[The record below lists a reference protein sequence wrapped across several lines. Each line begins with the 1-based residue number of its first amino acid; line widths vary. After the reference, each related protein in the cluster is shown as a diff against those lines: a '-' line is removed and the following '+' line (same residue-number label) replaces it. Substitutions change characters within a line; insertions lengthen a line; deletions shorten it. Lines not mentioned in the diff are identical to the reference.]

1 MKKLLAIVVLGLLW
15 CNVGFAK
22 ELKISEDLKK
32 LIEGSIELI
41 EEEKNKGKTKKIQS
55 IFGLTFDLPYHYK
68 PATVLSENQVM
79 EGAELLALKK
89 DINDNFKNLLENT
102 ITNLPQIWEGKME
115 MYKSKSKNYTETET
129 IGLKYIQSAESY
141 KKMGLTKEDVLW
153 TCSDEYSL
161 LMVKTKIKYYECKF
175 INFPPGSETFYTYK
189 DNILDTTQGLP
200 SNSRRRTLK
209 AVFELNQ
216 SIYVLF
222 GSCKFNCFNIL
233 KDYMNVLKSAK
244 IIEQ

>member
-1 MKKLLAIVVLGLLW
+1 MKKLLAIIVFGLLW

-32 LIEGSIELI
+32 SIERTIELI

-79 EGAELLALKK
+79 EAAEILTLKK
-89 DINDNFKNLLENT
+89 EINDNVKKLLENIKT
-102 ITNLPQIWEGKME
+102 ELPQIWEGKTE
-115 MYKSKSKNYTETET
+115 VYKSKSKNYTETET
-129 IGLKYIQSAESY
+129 IALKYIESAESY
-141 KKMGLTKEDVLW
+141 KKRGLTKEDVLW
-153 TCSDEYSL
+153 TCSDEYSVQ
-161 LMVKTKIKYYECKF
+161 MVKTKIKYYECKF

-189 DNILDTTQGLP
+189 DNILDTTRGLP

-209 AVFELNQ
+209 ALFELNQ

-222 GSCKFNCFNIL
+222 GSCKFNCFSIL
-233 KDYMNVLKSAK
+233 KDHMNVLKSVK
-244 IIEQ
+244 IIE